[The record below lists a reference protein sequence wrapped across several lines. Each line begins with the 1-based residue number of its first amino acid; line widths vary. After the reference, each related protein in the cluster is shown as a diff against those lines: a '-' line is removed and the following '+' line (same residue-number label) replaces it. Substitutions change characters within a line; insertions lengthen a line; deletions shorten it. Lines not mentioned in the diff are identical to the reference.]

1 MTVAGRPTY
10 FQKINEKFTFL
21 SSGCIFAVFL
31 MQILCYNQAF
41 ISPRMFEMNEE
52 EKGPRPKFGLTH
64 VTQAMMP
71 A

>member
-1 MTVAGRPTY
+1 
-10 FQKINEKFTFL
+10 
-21 SSGCIFAVFL
+21 